1 MAEGDST
8 WLTSAKVAAV
18 LGSDLAESVDDAS
31 MQQFCNGAASY
42 VEGRRSDLWGLTNDV
57 EPAPVFQPTPA
68 VVTGAAM
75 LAYRFYARRTS
86 PLGVVGFT
94 EDGAMGILK
103 DDPDIAR
110 LLGIGRHGRFVFG
123 AAGYVPDVV
132 VVEGGA

>member
-1 MAEGDST
+1 MAAGDST
-8 WLTSAKVAAV
+8 WLTSAVVAAL
-18 LGSDLAESVDDAS
+18 LGSDLAESVDAAS

-42 VEGRRSDLWGLTNDV
+42 VEGRRSDLWATVDDAL
-57 EPAPVFQPTPA
+57 VFQPTPA
-68 VVTGAAM
+68 VVTGASM

-86 PLGVVGFT
+86 PLGVIGFT